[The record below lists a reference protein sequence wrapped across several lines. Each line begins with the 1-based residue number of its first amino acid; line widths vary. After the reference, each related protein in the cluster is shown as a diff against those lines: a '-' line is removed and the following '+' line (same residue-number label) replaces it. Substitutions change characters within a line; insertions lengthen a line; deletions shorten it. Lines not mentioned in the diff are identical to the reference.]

1 MDTMKT
7 STRLLCL
14 LILVFFAGA
23 EVASAQTRPENQ
35 MKNYYLVFLKK
46 GPNRSQD
53 SATAAAIQAG
63 HMANIQRLAREKKL
77 KVAGPMLDEGDVR
90 GIFILDVPTLEEA
103 RRLTEAD
110 PAVKA
115 GRLIMEIHPW
125 MTQKGACLD

>member
-1 MDTMKT
+1 MKT
-7 STRLLCL
+7 LNRFLCL
-14 LILVFFAGA
+14 LVLALFAGTGMA
-23 EVASAQTRPENQ
+23 CAQARPESQ
-35 MKNYYLVFLKK
+35 MKRYYLVFLKK
-46 GPNRSQD
+46 GLNRSQD

-63 HMANIQRLAREKKL
+63 HMANIQQLAKEQKL
-77 KVAGPMLDEGDVR
+77 KVAGPMLDEGDIR